1 MVTDWFIHF
10 VVIKVMITV
19 ASLWWRSSCVTVM
32 RKDILGTQLVI
43 RLLHSEMF
51 ASHMSWR
58 QDIFSEHFFEP
69 LYCMSVSF
77 SLWKWCCACHCVVCT
92 CMCAHTHFYDLLNPM
107 GIDNRLVD
115 LDRYM
120 YIVLSIHR
128 NLQVG
133 PIDTNTHTHTHIIY
147 PSCYS

>member
-51 ASHMSWR
+51 ASHMS
-58 QDIFSEHFFEP
+58 
-69 LYCMSVSF
+69 
-77 SLWKWCCACHCVVCT
+77 
-92 CMCAHTHFYDLLNPM
+92 
-107 GIDNRLVD
+107 
-115 LDRYM
+115 
-120 YIVLSIHR
+120 
-128 NLQVG
+128 
-133 PIDTNTHTHTHIIY
+133 
-147 PSCYS
+147 